1 MLKVTFNMVS
11 GHSYDTVMAKEQ
23 YERLI
28 EALREEPFVEITD
41 SQIKVVLIT
50 KNIES
55 IKTWG

>member
-11 GHSYDTVMAKEQ
+11 GHSYDTVMAQEQ

-55 IKTWG
+55 IKVWG